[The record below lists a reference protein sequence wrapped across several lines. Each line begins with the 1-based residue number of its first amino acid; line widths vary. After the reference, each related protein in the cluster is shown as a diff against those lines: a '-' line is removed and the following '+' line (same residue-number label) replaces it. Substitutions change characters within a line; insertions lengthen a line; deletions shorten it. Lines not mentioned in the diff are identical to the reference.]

1 MRPGQPSVFAVL
13 VLGLAGLAPAR
24 ARAQGPLDRLTAR
37 EGCQFGYVW
46 REAVQGDYVCVTP
59 GTRSQ
64 AWDDNSHA
72 ADRVHPVNRDY
83 GPDTCQYGYVWR
95 EVVRG
100 DHVCVTPGTRV
111 QTWDDN
117 GHVDERVAR

>member
-1 MRPGQPSVFAVL
+1 MRLGQPAVFAVL
-13 VLGLAGLAPAR
+13 VLGLAGLVPAR
-24 ARAQGPLDRLTAR
+24 VRAQGPLDRLPAR
-37 EGCQFGYVW
+37 EGCRYGYVW

-117 GHVDERVAR
+117 THVDERVAR